1 MMKPTESRHEYGHG
15 ESYGSLAAYLYPE
28 LITVLILSS
37 VTTFVDALFV
47 AHLRSTSLYAALGAT
62 SILMH
67 LIIKLA
73 DGLSVGAVVLCGYY
87 NGLKRPL
94 DAGRAALNACFVTV
108 LFGGC
113 IAALLYAGAPLIYEW
128 YGVTPKIA
136 AYGVALLRIRSV
148 GIFAMF
154 IFFALIGF
162 LRGIKNTKT
171 PMHLFVVGA
180 IVFTLADYALIFGT
194 PWTPSFG
201 FRGSAVAFSLQYVVM
216 ALGALC
222 IVFSGSMRKTYHSDV
237 GGYDRSIAQLIV
249 LLSWP
254 VMVDKAILALAKVWL
269 AKLIAPLGKQALAS
283 FTVIKDI
290 EMLAFVPAL
299 ACAHVATFLA
309 SNYYGQ
315 RDWQGFTLTMRRI
328 ITIALVCVAI
338 ILCIVCISPEP
349 VISLFDRKGAFTSH
363 AASALPLVSIFVGL
377 DVIQLLLS
385 AILRGVGDV
394 RTVMMVRVIG
404 SVCCVLPLAF
414 LCSYLPVSPFVRFI
428 LIYGSFY
435 MGGGVMSLL
444 YWRRLM
450 GDSWKARLADT
461 ISHHESVVPAVRADK
476 NIAEKLS

>member
-1 MMKPTESRHEYGHG
+1 MKRIELRHEYGRG
-15 ESYGSLAAYLYPE
+15 ESYASLASYLYPE
-28 LITVLILSS
+28 LITVFILSS
-37 VTTFVDALFV
+37 VTTCVDALFV
-47 AHLRSTSLYAALGAT
+47 GHLRSTSLYAALGAT

-94 DAGRAALNACFVTV
+94 DAGRAALNACYVT
-108 LFGGC
+108 LFFGGC
-113 IAALLYAGAPLIYEW
+113 IATALYWGAPCIYQW

-136 AYGVALLRIRSV
+136 AYGIELLRIRTI

-171 PMHLFVVGA
+171 PMHLFVMGA
-180 IVFTLADYALIFGT
+180 IVFTVADYVLIFGT
-194 PWTPSFG
+194 PWTPSLG
-201 FRGSAVAFSLQYVVM
+201 FRGSAIAFSLQYIVM
-216 ALGALC
+216 AIGALVV
-222 IVFSGSMRKTYHSDV
+222 VFSGSLRRTYQSDV
-237 GGYDRSIAQLIV
+237 AGYDRSIAQLIV

-315 RDWQGFTLTMRRI
+315 RDWQGFTTTMRRI
-328 ITIALVCVAI
+328 IIIALVCVAI
-338 ILCIVCISPEP
+338 ILCVVCISPEP
-349 VISLFDRKGAFTSH
+349 VIALFDRKGAFTRH
-363 AASALPLVSIFVGL
+363 AASALPVISIFVGL
-377 DVIQLLLS
+377 DVVQLLLS

-404 SVCCVLPLAF
+404 SVCCVLPLAL
-414 LCSYLPVSPFVRFI
+414 LCSYLPFTPFIRFI

-435 MGGGVMSLL
+435 MGGGVMSFL

-450 GDSWKARLADT
+450 GESWKARLADT
-461 ISHHESVVPAVRADK
+461 ISHHEVVVPAVHSDGSD
-476 NIAEKLS
+476 IQKLS